1 MPSSNLAVGASYK
14 GDISEYLAL
23 RDRGTP
29 AVRKSH
35 IGSSPAGHRMVTIGS
50 TTYTIDYGS
59 LGESLSCTRSSI
71 DEGP

>member
-1 MPSSNLAVGASYK
+1 MDRKS
-14 GDISEYLAL
+14 DRAL

-50 TTYTIDYGS
+50 TNYIIDYGS
-59 LGESLSCTRSSI
+59 RGESLSCTRSSI
-71 DEGP
+71 SIDEAP